1 MTLDPRKIK
10 ILQAIIDEYI
20 ANAVP
25 IGSRTISKKEGICC
39 SSATIRNEMS
49 DLEELGFLDQ
59 PHTSAGRI
67 PSNKAYRLYVDN
79 MIRNYSLSKEEIQY
93 IQSYFDGRMNDVEH
107 LVKQTARIL
116 SNITRYM
123 SVALPPTL
131 KRVTVQ
137 HVQLVPVTQGRTL
150 LLVVTDVGILKDVLI
165 RTPETMDPQTLEN
178 VSRMITDTIK
188 GKTVDEARLLLAQ
201 KLDRE
206 MMSHRQ
212 IIRDV
217 FAEVENKMIHSAA
230 KDVVLEGAMNMLAHP
245 EYNDLSRLKSFLS
258 MVDAKDVLFDMLSK
272 ANNFEISVTIGDE
285 NEYDDLK
292 DCSVVTATYKIGGY
306 DIGSLGVI
314 GPTRMNYQKVI
325 SVLGYLGKSLSMILT
340 ELSEQDDLRLSP

>member
-59 PHTSAGRI
+59 PHTSAGRV

-79 MIRNYSLSKEEIQY
+79 MIRNYALSIEEMQY

-107 LVKQTARIL
+107 LVKQTAKIL
-116 SNITRYM
+116 SNITSYM

-137 HVQLVPVTQGRTL
+137 HVQLVPVTLGRTL
-150 LLVVTDVGILKDVLI
+150 LLVVTDVGILKDVLMK
-165 RTPETMDPQTLEN
+165 TPESMDTQTLEN
-178 VSRMITDTIK
+178 VSRMITETVK
-188 GKTVDEARLLLAQ
+188 GKTVDEARLLLG
-201 KLDRE
+201 KELDRE

-212 IIRDV
+212 VIRDV
-217 FAEVENKMIHSAA
+217 FAEVEKNMTYTAA
-230 KDVVLEGAMNMLAHP
+230 RDVVLEGTMNMLAHP
-245 EYNDLSRLKSFLS
+245 EYNDVGKLKSFLS
-258 MVDAKDVLFDMLSK
+258 MVESRDVLFDMLSK
-272 ANNFEISVTIGDE
+272 ATRFEISVTIGEE
-285 NEYDDLK
+285 NEYEDLK
-292 DCSVVTATYKIGGY
+292 DCSVVTATYRIGGY
-306 DIGSLGVI
+306 NIGSLGVI
-314 GPTRMNYQKVI
+314 GPTRMNYQKAI
-325 SVLGYLGKSLSMILT
+325 AVLGYLGKSLSMILT
-340 ELSEQDDLRLSP
+340 DLSQQDDLRLSP